1 MDSNKC
7 RQAPKR
13 TMNEAGQTEGER
25 DNANDAKN
33 PKSLVM
39 KHADNC
45 DRRIE
50 GERSDKSTF
59 NEPPWRYEIRM
70 SGERAEPEI
79 TNRPCLDTQ
88 HNRTKK
94 ENYSTHS
101 VFSYWF
107 HFCELEATPNVV
119 YFGTAAMRWTNG
131 AEFTSK
137 TSWERFYRRP
147 FRIISFS
154 FWRIASMSGSPKGL
168 SSVPM
173 LFVFALVPL
182 MALSSCDWVTS
193 PGRPWGPRSSLC
205 DTPSSRSLVT
215 SPTQGGSLQLS
226 IFDPSIPLCTGPI
239 LTRFPPVQRL
249 LPT

>member
-1 MDSNKC
+1 
-7 RQAPKR
+7 
-13 TMNEAGQTEGER
+13 MNEAGQTEGER

-137 TSWERFYRRP
+137 TSWERFLP
-147 FRIISFS
+147 
-154 FWRIASMSGSPKGL
+154 
-168 SSVPM
+168 
-173 LFVFALVPL
+173 
-182 MALSSCDWVTS
+182 
-193 PGRPWGPRSSLC
+193 
-205 DTPSSRSLVT
+205 
-215 SPTQGGSLQLS
+215 
-226 IFDPSIPLCTGPI
+226 
-239 LTRFPPVQRL
+239 PPVQDHLIQFLAHRFHVGIAEGAVQRADVVRVRAGAADGVVEL
-249 LPT
+249 RRGHFTG